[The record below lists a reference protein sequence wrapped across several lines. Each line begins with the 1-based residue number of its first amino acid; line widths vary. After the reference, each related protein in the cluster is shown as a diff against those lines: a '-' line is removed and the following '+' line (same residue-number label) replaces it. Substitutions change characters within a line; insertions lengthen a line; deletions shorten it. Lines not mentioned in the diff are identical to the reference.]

1 MSDIPFKLTDYY
13 DLLNLYKIIMEAKFH
28 PAPVNEE
35 VAVRPYTAK
44 FCGELVDLLAQ
55 YEQETKGKERWSDWR
70 MLCCRPDYRERI
82 LEQLC
87 RYRQDNPQRWE
98 RMEAVGR
105 QQLLRN
111 AISPFTCSDEEF
123 DELQRE
129 LEQRIA
135 QRKPTYDGTLKSCNE
150 VFLRAKAKK
159 TYRDTAE
166 FQNILDA
173 LRQAEPSLR
182 LDWDDGAGEEW
193 ARGWTDDGFFCM
205 LHARI
210 GVAFV
215 RGLHSVNAHVAQV
228 LSELYVEEVEEANA
242 VQWHVDL
249 AALRAFTPEVC
260 WHASHDAVSEDGL
273 SLNDLYF
280 ATV

>member
-1 MSDIPFKLTDYY
+1 MADISFKLTDYN

-28 PAPVNEE
+28 PAPVNDE
-35 VAVRPYTAK
+35 VAVSPFTAK

-70 MLCCRPDYRERI
+70 MLCRRPDYRERI
-82 LEQLC
+82 LDQLC
-87 RYRQDNPQRWE
+87 RYRQEKPQRWE
-98 RMEAVGR
+98 RMEAAGR

-135 QRKPTYDGTLKSCNE
+135 QRKPTSDGTLKSCNE

-166 FQNILDA
+166 FQTILDA
-173 LRQAEPSLR
+173 LRQECVKPHEGNRSVVHH
-182 LDWDDGAGEEW
+182 DSHSDN
-193 ARGWTDDGFFCM
+193 FFCCEYDFHNK
-205 LHARI
+205 LTSWLNNPQCRSARLLD
-210 GVAFV
+210 VP
-215 RGLHSVNAHVAQV
+215 RCLQAHFITNQSRN
-228 LSELYVEEVEEANA
+228 LPFFKIFLILFKHDQYSRPCEVIF
-242 VQWHVDL
+242 W
-249 AALRAFTPEVC
+249 LR
-260 WHASHDAVSEDGL
+260 
-273 SLNDLYF
+273 NR
-280 ATV
+280 